1 MSIESHYGS
10 LCAEYY
16 DLTKPIARPY
26 PDIAYYCKQLSKIDS
41 EIGSRILEV
50 AVGTGRLLVPLLEA
64 GLNVEGLDNS
74 PEMLDYCRKNCQ
86 NRGLN
91 PVLHQGDMVNFQLTG
106 KFKAI
111 VVAWGSFMLVETRSR
126 AISAL
131 ETFAKHLESGGQLFI
146 DLEIPI
152 EDFKTNG
159 QIQQL
164 PPVNCPDDSIILLQK
179 TSQVDPIAQL
189 NLIMLRYEKWKNG
202 QLIQTELQR
211 FPLHWFG
218 VDEFVMLLQKMG
230 YRKIQ
235 VCANY
240 REDQKPSHYNDELCF
255 KAEI

>member
-1 MSIESHYGS
+1 MSIESRYGS

-16 DLTKPIARPY
+16 HLTKPIAPDY
-26 PDIAYYCKQLSKIDS
+26 PDIAYYCKQLSKID
-41 EIGSRILEV
+41 GRILEV

-74 PEMLDYCRKNCQ
+74 PEMLEYCRKNCR

-91 PVLHQGDMVNFQLTG
+91 PVLYQEDMATFDLPK

-111 VVAWGSFMLVETRSR
+111 VIAWGSFMLLETRSR
-126 AISAL
+126 AIAAL
-131 ETFAKHLESGGQLFI
+131 QTFAKHLQTGGQLFI
-146 DLEIPI
+146 DLEIPL
-152 EDFKTNG
+152 EEFNENG
-159 QIQQL
+159 KIRQI
-164 PPVNCPDDSIILLQK
+164 PPVDCPDGSLILLQK
-179 TSQVDPIAQL
+179 TSQIDPIAQL
-189 NLIMLRYEKWKNG
+189 NLTILRYEKWKNG

>member
-1 MSIESHYGS
+1 MSLESRYGS

-16 DLTKPIARPY
+16 DLTKPIARHY
-26 PDIAYYCKQLSKIDS
+26 PDITYYRKQLSKI
-41 EIGSRILEV
+41 GGRILEV
-50 AVGTGRLLVPLLEA
+50 AVGTGRLLVPLLET

-74 PEMLDYCRKNCQ
+74 PEMLGYCRKNCQ

-91 PVLHQGDMVNFQLTG
+91 PVLHQGDMANFQLTG

-111 VVAWGSFMLVETRSR
+111 VVAWGSFMLLETRSR

-159 QIQQL
+159 QIRQL
-164 PPVNCPDDSIILLQK
+164 PPINCPDGSIILLQK

-189 NLIMLRYEKWKNG
+189 NLTMLRYEKWKDG
-202 QLIQTELQR
+202 RLIKTELQR

-218 VDEFVMLLQKMG
+218 IDEFVMLLQQTG
-230 YRKIQ
+230 YQNIR

-240 REDQKPSHYNDELCF
+240 QIEKSPSHYTDELCF
-255 KAEI
+255 SANM